1 MAETR
6 KFDPTDATN
15 DVQKQVRE
23 ALGETV
29 RPVDPGSRREASES
43 PDTPAEVPGAAVVDF
58 DASSFLYYEPDGS

>member
-29 RPVDPGSRREASES
+29 RPVVMGGIRPLLQLLDQRDMVGAEADQAGRDRPCRRGKA
-43 PDTPAEVPGAAVVDF
+43 
-58 DASSFLYYEPDGS
+58 